1 MGRVAGVQEG
11 PGKFRDSGSKGWE
24 GGTGAS
30 SACRPSP
37 IPAAE
42 EGGAAGV
49 AARPEAGEPGSAGS
63 QTLECEAARAAGGG
77 GGSPRREAE
86 GKPAKCLRLARLEN

>member
-1 MGRVAGVQEG
+1 MGRRDGGVL
-11 PGKFRDSGSKGWE
+11 
-24 GGTGAS
+24 
-30 SACRPSP
+30 SACRPAP
-37 IPAAE
+37 IPATE

-49 AARPEAGEPGSAGS
+49 AARPEAGEPGRPGS
-63 QTLECEAARAAGGG
+63 QTLECEAARARGGG